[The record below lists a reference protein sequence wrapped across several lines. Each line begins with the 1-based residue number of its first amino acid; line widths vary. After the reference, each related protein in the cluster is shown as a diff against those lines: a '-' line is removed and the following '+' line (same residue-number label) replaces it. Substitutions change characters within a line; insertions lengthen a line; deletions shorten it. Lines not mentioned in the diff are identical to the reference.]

1 MMGKNKIP
9 LYLLSLLLL
18 LPSCWQ
24 EEQPAEQREEQSAQ
38 QQKEPSRSIS
48 KSIHLEDIVSNTNE
62 APDILRNQIAQGKT
76 VVDFYAQWCGPCKL
90 MSPVIDELA
99 KKYEDITFIKIDID
113 KFNDLSNGFDVDGQR
128 IIISGIPTIYF
139 FKDGKIVEKVGGYIR
154 KEVFE
159 KMIINKLGL

>member
-1 MMGKNKIP
+1 MMEQNKIP
-9 LYLLSLLLL
+9 LCLLSLLLL

-24 EEQPAEQREEQSAQ
+24 EKKSTEQREELPTAQ
-38 QQKEPSRSIS
+38 KKEPSRSMS
-48 KSIHLEDIVSNTNE
+48 KSIHLEEIVSNNNE
-62 APDILRNQIAQGKT
+62 APNILRNQIAQGKT

-90 MSPVIDELA
+90 MSPVIDDLA

-113 KFNDLSNGFDVDGQR
+113 KFNDLSNGFDIDGQR
-128 IIISGIPTIYF
+128 IVISGIPTIYF

-159 KMIINKLGL
+159 KMIINKLGS